1 MVLKEQKIGFI
12 GGGSMGEALL
22 TGILKSGL
30 ALPGELYVSDVE
42 SSRLNYLQDKLG
54 INTVISNEALVDS
67 AGIVVLAVKP
77 QVIPDVLREIA
88 LLPLKAKTFFSI
100 AAGITTSFIES
111 FFSKPVAV
119 VRVMPNAPCLVGEGI
134 SAICPGKYAGQED
147 LEKARVIFSS
157 VGKVVVVKENLF
169 DAVTGLSGSGPA
181 YMYIILEALTDGGVL
196 MGLPREVAK
205 VLSTQTMLGAA
216 RMVLET
222 GEHPAKLKDMVTTP
236 GGTTIAG
243 LFALEEGELRATLM
257 EAVEAATER
266 ARELS
271 R

>member
-1 MVLKEQKIGFI
+1 
-12 GGGSMGEALL
+12 
-22 TGILKSGL
+22 L
-30 ALPGELYVSDVE
+30 ALPEELYVSDVE
-42 SSRLNYLQDKLG
+42 SCRLNYLQDKLG
-54 INTVISNEALVDS
+54 VNPVVSNEVLVD
-67 AGIVVLAVKP
+67 ATGIVILAVKP

-88 LLPLKAKTFFSI
+88 FFPSEAKTIISI

-111 FFSKPVAV
+111 FFAKPVAV
-119 VRVMPNAPCLVGEGI
+119 VRVMPNTPCLVGEGI

-147 LEKARVIFSS
+147 MKRAWAIFSS

-181 YMYIILEALTDGGVL
+181 YMYMILEALTDGGVL
-196 MGLPREVAK
+196 MGLPREVAR
-205 VLSTQTMLGAA
+205 VLSAQTMLGAA

-257 EAVEAATER
+257 EAVEAATEK
-266 ARELS
+266 ARDLS